1 MLVVVAEAVI
11 MVALVLKVLVVLA
24 VVAEAVKV
32 LLLLLGMEWLVQQI
46 LAEAVAVVVAVQT

>member
-24 VVAEAVKV
+24 VVEMVAKV
-32 LLLLLGMEWLVQQI
+32 ILLPVGMEWLVQQI